1 MEVDD
6 EKSNSSESGTGKN
19 NATPLLQLT
28 VLCSVALADPDPGSG
43 AFLTPGFGMGKKSR
57 LGSGMNIPD
66 HIS

>member
-19 NATPLLQLT
+19 NAALKLQLA
-28 VLCSVALADPDPGSG
+28 VLCSVADPGSG
-43 AFLTPGFGMGKKSR
+43 AFLTPGSGMDTKSR
-57 LGSGMNIPD
+57 SGSGMNIPD